1 MNKLCTLR
9 RAAAWL
15 LVTALLAA
23 ALPACAQTVT
33 MTFSFAGDVTLGC
46 DEDWWQDEKAFPNVA
61 VSMGYDY
68 PFSLVQH
75 LFAADDLTIVNLEGV
90 LKDDAA
96 GRAPGRK
103 YNFRG
108 LTEYTGFLTHGSI
121 ELVTLGNNHAGDFGQ
136 EGLASTKAALD
147 GAGVGWMRDDD
158 AFIYEKDGIRVAF
171 LGYLQ
176 DAFYKRMD
184 DLPRIIGQLKQQEG
198 CAAVVVNLHIG
209 VEYAPEHHSTQQVS
223 AREAIAAGSDLVIM
237 HHPHVVQGV
246 AVFDNRYAVYSLGNF
261 CFGGSRFIRAAQAP
275 SLVAVAQLTFE
286 DGVYMGQQLTLHP
299 MHCTGILGNDYRPCP
314 VTGEAAQQVM
324 RQVAADTDFDLP
336 AFREGAGVALPYLM
350 GE

>member
-1 MNKLCTLR
+1 MR
-9 RAAAWL
+9 RWAAWL
-15 LVTALLAA
+15 AAVLLLGTLPAA
-23 ALPACAQTVT
+23 AETVT

-46 DEDWWQDEKAFPNVA
+46 DEGWWQDEKAFPNVA
-61 VSMGYDY
+61 VPKGYAY
-68 PFSLVQH
+68 PFSLVQP

-108 LTEYTGFLTHGSI
+108 LTEYTGFLTQGSI
-121 ELVTLGNNHAGDFGQ
+121 ELVTLGNNHAGDFGP

-147 GAGVGWMRDDD
+147 AAGVGWMRDDD

-176 DAFYKRMD
+176 DAFYQRMD
-184 DLPRIIGQLKQQEG
+184 RFGEIIRELKEDEG
-198 CAAVVVNLHIG
+198 CAAVVVSLHIG

-223 AREAIAAGSDLVIM
+223 AREAIAAGADLVMM

-246 AVFDNRYAVYSLGNF
+246 AMFQNRYAVYSLGNF

-286 DGVYMGQQLTLHP
+286 DGVYTGQQLTLHP

-314 VTGEAAQQVM
+314 VGGEAAEQVM
-324 RQVAADTDFDLP
+324 ALVAADTDFPLPPHAEGQGVVLPWLP
-336 AFREGAGVALPYLM
+336 AQ
-350 GE
+350 